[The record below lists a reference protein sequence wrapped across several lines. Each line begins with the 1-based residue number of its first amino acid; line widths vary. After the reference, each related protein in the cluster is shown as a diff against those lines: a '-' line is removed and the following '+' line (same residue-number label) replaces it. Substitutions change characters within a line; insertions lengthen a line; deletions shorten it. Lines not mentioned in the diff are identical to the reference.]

1 MSIAVAHLIRIIMRL
16 SVLDQSPIRKGS
28 NAHEALQETVAL
40 AKLADELGYTR
51 FWVSEHHNTNTLAGT
66 SPEVLIAHLA
76 GQTQTI
82 RVGSGGVMLPHY
94 SALKVA
100 ENFRVLETLFPGRID
115 LGIGRAP
122 GSDRVTASVL
132 NPANTF
138 NDQDLVN
145 QLFDLQN
152 YLNDRYAPGS
162 VQAQVKA
169 MPMAPSVP
177 EQWILSSSGQSA
189 VLAAH
194 FGTGF
199 SFAHFINPHG
209 GPQAVQ
215 LYRERFQPS
224 ENLEEPQ
231 VNVALFFFCSE
242 DPEKVRQ
249 QQAITDHRFYQLETR
264 GRLEAFD
271 YDDIKAAD
279 YSPAEQSRIL
289 HNRQRVVMG
298 SPEEVQ
304 KQLLRYADQYG
315 VDELM
320 LVNSASNF
328 EERLEAYRLMADI
341 FDLKGVTA

>member
-1 MSIAVAHLIRIIMRL
+1 MRL
-16 SVLDQSPIRKGS
+16 SVLDQSPIRKGG
-28 NAHEALQETVAL
+28 NAQEALQETVAL

-51 FWVSEHHNTNTLAGT
+51 FWVSEHHNTNSLAGS

-76 GQTQTI
+76 GQTKTI

-100 ENFRVLETLFPGRID
+100 ENFRVLESLFPGRID

-122 GSDRVTASVL
+122 GSDRATASVL

-138 NDQDLVN
+138 NEQELVN

-189 VLAAH
+189 ILAAH

-215 LYRERFQPS
+215 LYKDRFQPS

-231 VNVALFFFCSE
+231 VNVAFFFFCSN

-249 QQAITDHRFYQLETR
+249 QRAVMDYRFHQLETR
-264 GRLEAFD
+264 GRLEPVD
-271 YDDIKAAD
+271 YDDIKTVD
-279 YSPAEQSRIL
+279 YSPAEQSRIQY
-289 HNRQRVVMG
+289 NRQRTLIG

-304 KQLLRYADQYG
+304 RQLLRYAEQYG
-315 VDELM
+315 ADEMM
-320 LVNSASNF
+320 LVNGASNF
-328 EERLEAYRLMADI
+328 DERLEAYRLMADV
-341 FDLKGVTA
+341 FDLKGVAA

>member
-1 MSIAVAHLIRIIMRL
+1 MRL

-28 NAHEALQETVAL
+28 NAREALLETVAL
-40 AKLADELGYTR
+40 AKLAEELGYTR

-76 GQTQTI
+76 GQTNTI
-82 RVGSGGVMLPHY
+82 RLGSGGVMLPHY

-100 ENFRVLETLFPGRID
+100 ENFRLLETLFPGRID

-138 NDQDLVN
+138 SDQDLVN

-162 VQAQVKA
+162 LQAKVRA

-189 VLAAH
+189 SLAAH

-199 SFAHFINPHG
+199 SFAHFINPNG
-209 GPQAVQ
+209 GPWAVRQ
-215 LYRERFQPS
+215 YRERFQPS

-231 VNVALFFFCSE
+231 VNVAFFVFCSE
-242 DPEKVRQ
+242 DPEKVRR
-249 QQAITDHRFYQLETR
+249 QQAVFDHRFLMLETK
-264 GRLEAFD
+264 GTLVPFE
-271 YDDIKAAD
+271 YEDIESVE
-279 YSPAEQSRIL
+279 YSLAEQGRIQY
-289 HNRQRVVMG
+289 NRQRMVMG
-298 SPEEVQ
+298 TPDEV
-304 KQLLRYADQYG
+304 KKAFEKYAEQYE
-315 VDELM
+315 VDEIM

-328 EERLEAYRLMADI
+328 DERLESHRLLAEA
-341 FDLKGVTA
+341 FELKSVAV